1 MDGLRAHGGV
11 ASLVHDSL
19 LSTEVPLQNDFQ
31 TVCVQVHLP
40 SLTLTV
46 CNIYIP
52 PGLTISADELLG
64 LINQLPSPFMIDG
77 DVNAHSPLW
86 GSSRTCP
93 RGSIFESVIDTADFV
108 ILNSGE
114 ATHFAVAT
122 NSSTCIDLVLC
133 SPSLS
138 TDLQWSI
145 LDDLYGSDHYPIIVH
160 IDRLA
165 RGLARPPQWCV
176 LRADWPTFQANV
188 NLSEGEF
195 VSVEDMAAHFNTAI
209 LQAAGTAIPKSTTP
223 LCTVVELGLLKGC
236 RCSEESVGST

>member
-1 MDGLRAHGGV
+1 MDDGLRAHGGV

-19 LSTEVPLQNDFQ
+19 LSTEVPLQTDFQ

-64 LINQLPSPFMIDG
+64 LINQLPSPFMIVG

-93 RGSIFESVIDTADFV
+93 RGSIFESVIDTADLV

-165 RGLARPPQWCV
+165 RGLARPLNGASFV
-176 LRADWPTFQANV
+176 LTGRH
-188 NLSEGEF
+188 SKR
-195 VSVEDMAAHFNTAI
+195 M
-209 LQAAGTAIPKSTTP
+209 
-223 LCTVVELGLLKGC
+223 
-236 RCSEESVGST
+236 